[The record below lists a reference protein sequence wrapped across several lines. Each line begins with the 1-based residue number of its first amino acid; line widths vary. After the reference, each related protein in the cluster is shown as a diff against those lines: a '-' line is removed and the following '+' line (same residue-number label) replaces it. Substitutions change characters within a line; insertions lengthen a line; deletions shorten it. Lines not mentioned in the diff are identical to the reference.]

1 MGNTRPGDGWRFRG
15 RGLIQLT
22 GRANYAAAGAGLGLP
37 LEEKPELLEQPEH
50 AAMSAA
56 CEREKEQARQQSM
69 NKAIQ
74 DGQKIIDEALADA
87 AAARAANGSLRDT
100 AEDHVRRLE
109 AQARNHPCTA
119 ATSQTA
125 ACVAMVFADVFE
137 RADERAGDLAAVADQ
152 SRGRG
157 VVCEP
162 AYLSLGER

>member
-1 MGNTRPGDGWRFRG
+1 MISSRTVGAAVSLALVASAFWGAYEHGRSTMDAEWQARWAVRDAGDQHAWA
-15 RGLIQLT
+15 L
-22 GRANYAAAGAGLGLP
+22 AEAA
-37 LEEKPELLEQPEH
+37 
-50 AAMSAA
+50 
-56 CEREKEQARQQSM
+56 EREKEQARQQSM
-69 NKAIQ
+69 NKVIQ

-100 AEDHVRRLE
+100 AEDLARRLA
-109 AQARNHPCTA
+109 AQARNHSCTA

-125 ACVAMVFADVFE
+125 ARVAMVFADVFE

-157 VVCEP
+157 VMCEQ

>member
-1 MGNTRPGDGWRFRG
+1 MYSRRVDSTRPGNGWRFRG

-22 GRANYAAAGAGLGLP
+22 GRANYAAGAGLGLP

-125 ACVAMVFADVFE
+125 ARVAMVFADVFE
-137 RADERAGDLAAVADQ
+137 RADERAGDLAALLIKA
-152 SRGRG
+152 G
-157 VVCEP
+157 
-162 AYLSLGER
+162 GEE